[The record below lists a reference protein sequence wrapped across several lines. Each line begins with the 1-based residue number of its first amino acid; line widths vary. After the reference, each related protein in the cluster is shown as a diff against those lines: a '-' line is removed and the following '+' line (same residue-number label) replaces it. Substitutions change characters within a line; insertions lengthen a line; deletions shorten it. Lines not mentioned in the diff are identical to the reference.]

1 MATRPDIKQIR
12 EASPGAAMLER
23 LRKGK
28 DAFRVVRWPGAD
40 DKEVP
45 FALVP
50 LACDELQDAFAAA
63 YERFQKI
70 KLPITMYTADDFH
83 SETNMQVLLRAMVLL
98 DDSDPP
104 RPTKEHL
111 FTDGAEFR
119 KLLGPEERNTLSDEY
134 LQLQNEV
141 DPDPETMSQE
151 LLDRIDE
158 LVKKKDVAQ
167 LSATSSVMLA
177 AYIIG
182 TAGRSPS

>member
-28 DAFRVVRWPGAD
+28 AAFRSVRWPGAGD
-40 DKEVP
+40 DEQP

-50 LACDELQDAFAAA
+50 LACDELQDAYAAA
-63 YERFQKI
+63 YQRFEQI

-98 DDSDPP
+98 DDDGQ
-104 RPTKEHL
+104 PTKEQL
-111 FTDGAEFR
+111 FVDDDELRAML
-119 KLLGPEERNTLSDEY
+119 KPEIRNALADEY
-134 LQLQNEV
+134 LQLQQEV

-151 LLDRIDE
+151 LLDKIDD
-158 LVKKKDVAQ
+158 LVKKKDVVQ
-167 LSATSSVMLA
+167 LSATNSVTLA

-182 TAGRSPS
+182 TAGRSLN

>member
-1 MATRPDIKQIR
+1 MAIRPDIKQIR
-12 EASPGAAMLER
+12 EASSGAAMLER
-23 LRKGK
+23 MRKGK
-28 DAFRVVRWPGAD
+28 EAFRVVRWPGSD
-40 DKEVP
+40 ESEPP

-50 LACDELQDAFAAA
+50 LTCDELQEAYAAA
-63 YERFQKI
+63 YQRFERL
-70 KLPITMYTADDFH
+70 KLPITIYTADDFH

-104 RPTKEHL
+104 RPTKEQL
-111 FTDGAEFR
+111 FADDAELR
-119 KLLGPEERNTLSDEY
+119 PLLGPEERNALSDEY

-151 LLDRIDE
+151 LLDRIDD

-167 LSATSSVMLA
+167 LSATNSVTLA

-182 TAGRSPS
+182 TADRSPS

>member
-23 LRKGK
+23 MRKGK
-28 DAFRVVRWPGAD
+28 EAFRVLRWPGAD
-40 DKEVP
+40 DSEQP

-50 LACDELQDAFAAA
+50 LTCDELQDAYAGA
-63 YERFQKI
+63 YRRFEEI

-98 DDSDPP
+98 DDSKPP
-104 RPTKEHL
+104 RPTSEQL
-111 FTDGAEFR
+111 FTDADEFR
-119 KLLGPEERNTLSDEY
+119 KLLGPEERNALSDEY

-141 DPDPETMSQE
+141 DPDPSEMSQE
-151 LLDRIDE
+151 LLDKLDD
-158 LVKKKDVAQ
+158 LVKKKDVAA

-177 AYIIG
+177 SYIIG
-182 TAGRSPS
+182 TADRSLS